1 MEWLK
6 LGLEVG
12 SVASDAVSN
21 VLMENGAEGIQIEDA
36 TTGADLPDDRAIV
49 TGFFPENIGLRELAP
64 VILERVRALSE
75 YDLPTADAQ
84 LQLGS
89 VDETSWATAWE
100 KYYHAV
106 RLTRYLTVVPR
117 WESQE
122 SEHADEIQLI
132 MDPGK
137 AFGTGTH
144 PSTRLTL
151 GLLENVMRGG
161 ENVLDVGTG
170 SGILAIAAMRMG
182 AKQVLATDLETDAVV
197 SARANIALNPVSNIK
212 VIQSD
217 LMTNVP
223 TGETYDL
230 ILANMLPVALVPLIP
245 QLTGRLAQ
253 GGQFLLAGIIK
264 EKAALITETLLA
276 NGFAI
281 AETRTLG
288 DWVALRAINAA
299 EVD

>member
-6 LGLEVG
+6 LSLEVG
-12 SVASDAVSN
+12 ADASDAVSN
-21 VLMENGAEGIQIEDA
+21 LLMENGAEGIQIEDA
-36 TTGADLPDDRAIV
+36 STGADVAADRAIV
-49 TGFFPENIGLRELAP
+49 TGFFPEHVALRELAP
-64 VILERVRALSE
+64 VLLQRVQGLSE
-75 YDLPTADAQ
+75 FGFPTADASVR
-84 LQLGS
+84 LGS
-89 VDETSWATAWE
+89 VDDASWATAWE

-117 WESQE
+117 WEDQAPSQPG
-122 SEHADEIQLI
+122 EIQLI

-151 GLLENVMRGG
+151 GLLEGCLRGG
-161 ENVLDVGTG
+161 EHVLDVGTG

-182 AKQVLATDLETDAVV
+182 AADVLATDLEDDAVV
-197 SARANIALNPVSNIK
+197 SARANIALNPVENIE

-217 LMTNVP
+217 LMNNVP
-223 TGETYDL
+223 ADQNYDL

-245 QLTGRLAQ
+245 QLTGRLNA
-253 GGQFLLAGIIK
+253 GGHFLLAGIIS
-264 EKAALITETLLA
+264 EKAPLIKETLTT
-276 NGFAI
+276 NGFAVV
-281 AETRTLG
+281 EEHRLG